1 MWFHCFYLVP
11 FLIERQE
18 VRYLVRHGT
27 NDAEEDEVN
36 INEEQED
43 TQWNF
48 PPILEEFNLMDSDVD
63 PSMLEDLFQD
73 KR

>member
-1 MWFHCFYLVP
+1 M
-11 FLIERQE
+11 
-18 VRYLVRHGT
+18 
-27 NDAEEDEVN
+27 VN

-48 PPILEEFNLMDSDVD
+48 PPTLEEFNLMDSDVD